1 MDEWMNEWMN
11 TWMNEW
17 MNGLFQPREIYA
29 DIGWNKPTT
38 DVIRKNFYT
47 AFNVK
52 DLFHNIQSS

>member
-1 MDEWMNEWMN
+1 
-11 TWMNEW
+11 MNEW